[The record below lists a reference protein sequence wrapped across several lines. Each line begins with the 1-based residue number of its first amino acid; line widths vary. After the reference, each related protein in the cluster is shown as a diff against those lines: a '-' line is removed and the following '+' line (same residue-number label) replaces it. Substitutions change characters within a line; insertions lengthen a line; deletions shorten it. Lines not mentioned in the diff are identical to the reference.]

1 MILAGAG
8 VGLGAALV
16 LTGLLYLLLAQTIS
30 ANPDM
35 IKETRKRIP
44 HLALLGAVF
53 LFVGSPMVGA
63 AIVAV
68 TGA

>member
-16 LTGLLYLLLAQTIS
+16 LTGLLYLLLAQTTA
-30 ANPDM
+30 ANTDM
-35 IKETRKRIP
+35 FKETRKHVPRY
-44 HLALLGAVF
+44 ARLGAVF
-53 LFVGSPMVGA
+53 LFVGAPMVGA
-63 AIVAV
+63 AIVVV

>member
-16 LTGLLYLLLAQTIS
+16 LTGLLYLLLAQTTA

-35 IKETRKRIP
+35 FKGSRKGVRY
-44 HLALLGAVF
+44 LAHLGAVF
-53 LFVGSPMVGA
+53 LFVGAPVVGA
-63 AIVAV
+63 AIVVV